1 MTGAAPERGV
11 RVGAAM
17 AGAAPGGRVLASVQD
32 LRIHFR
38 TRAGLLHAVDGVSFD
53 VLDGEALGLV
63 GETGCGKTVTARSFL
78 RLIPMPPGVHEGGR
92 VVFRPTQTCPACGG
106 TGCPSCGGTGR
117 VPSPCPSCRGAGC
130 PSCDGTGEEAVDVL
144 TASEERLRDIRGNRI
159 AMIFQDPGK
168 ALNPALPIG
177 NQIAEVFYAHRT
189 DEVLRRAGV
198 DPADRSL
205 VGPLLRRMASQRS
218 RPVESLALRS
228 PGLRAGA
235 RRVRAVVD
243 QWVAE
248 SLAET
253 RIADPRKIMRS
264 YPHELSG
271 GMKQRV
277 MIAQALA
284 CDPEL
289 LIADEPTTALDVT
302 IQARI
307 LDLIRELQARHR
319 SSVLYI
325 SHDLS
330 VVKRVCDRVAV
341 MYAGRV
347 VETRPAEDL
356 FETPLHPYTR
366 GLLGATPSHREE
378 RGRLAAIEGTVPEL
392 IDPPAAC
399 RFHPRCRY
407 AAEACRTVDPPL
419 VGAPTAVG
427 RVACFLY
434 QSPAD
439 VGVAPGQMPT
449 LERTR

>member
-1 MTGAAPERGV
+1 VTDRARPGVVEVGRERTGPAS
-11 RVGAAM
+11 
-17 AGAAPGGRVLASVQD
+17 GRVLASVQD

-38 TRAGLLHAVDGVSFD
+38 TKAGVVHAVDGVSFD
-53 VLDGEALGLV
+53 ILDGEALGLV

-78 RLIPMPPGVHEGGR
+78 RLVPMPPGVHAGGR
-92 VVFRPTQTCPACGG
+92 VLFH
-106 TGCPSCGGTGR
+106 GR
-117 VPSPCPSCRGAGC
+117 GDA
-130 PSCDGTGEEAVDVL
+130 EAVDVL
-144 TASEERLRDIRGNRI
+144 TAPEERLRDIRGNRI

-168 ALNPALPIG
+168 ALNPALAVG
-177 NQIAEVFYAHRT
+177 DQVAEVLFAHRS
-189 DEVLRRAGV
+189 DEVLRRAGI
-198 DPADRSL
+198 DPTDGDVVTR
-205 VGPLLRRMASQRS
+205 LLRRMAHQRS
-218 RPVESLALRS
+218 TQLERVALRL
-228 PGLRAGA
+228 PGIRSGA
-235 RRVRAVVD
+235 RKVRRVVD
-243 QWVAE
+243 DWVAA

-307 LDLIRELQARHR
+307 LDLIRELQTRHR
-319 SSVLYI
+319 SAVLYI

-347 VETRPAEDL
+347 VETQDAEEL
-356 FETPLHPYTR
+356 FRAPLHPYTR
-366 GLLGATPSHREE
+366 GLLAATPSHREE
-378 RGRLAAIEGTVPEL
+378 RERLAAIEGTVPEL
-392 IDPPAAC
+392 IDPPPAC
-399 RFHPRCRY
+399 RFHPRCPH
-407 AAEACRTVDPPL
+407 AAEVCTVVDPVLASPPAAD
-419 VGAPTAVG
+419 GQ
-427 RVACFLY
+427 VACFLY
-434 QSPAD
+434 RTPHE
-439 VGVAPGQMPT
+439 VGVAPEQMPT

>member
-1 MTGAAPERGV
+1 MTELTRPGGVEVGQER
-11 RVGAAM
+11 
-17 AGAAPGGRVLASVQD
+17 PGRASGRVLASVQD

-38 TRAGLLHAVDGVSFD
+38 TKAGMVHAVDGVSFD
-53 VLDGEALGLV
+53 ILDGEALGLV

-78 RLIPMPPGVHEGGR
+78 RLVPMPPGVHAGGR
-92 VVFRPTQTCPACGG
+92 VLFH
-106 TGCPSCGGTGR
+106 GR
-117 VPSPCPSCRGAGC
+117 
-130 PSCDGTGEEAVDVL
+130 TGEEAVDVL
-144 TASEERLRDIRGNRI
+144 SASEERLRDIRGNRI
-159 AMIFQDPGK
+159 AMIFQDPAK
-168 ALNPALPIG
+168 ALNPALAVG
-177 NQIAEVFYAHRT
+177 DQVAEVLFAHRS
-189 DEVLRRAGV
+189 DEVLRRAGI
-198 DPADRSL
+198 DPSDRD
-205 VGPLLRRMASQRS
+205 VVTRLLRRMAHQRS
-218 RPVESLALRS
+218 RQLEGLALRS
-228 PGLRAGA
+228 PGIRGDARKV
-235 RRVRAVVD
+235 RRVVD
-243 QWVAE
+243 DWVAG

-319 SSVLYI
+319 SAVLYI

-347 VETRPAEDL
+347 VETRDAEEL
-356 FETPLHPYTR
+356 FRAPLHPYTR
-366 GLLGATPSHREE
+366 GLLAATPSHREE
-378 RGRLAAIEGTVPEL
+378 RGRLAAIDGTVPEL
-392 IDPPAAC
+392 IDPPPAC
-399 RFHPRCRY
+399 RFHPRCPH
-407 AAEACRTVDPPL
+407 AAEVCTVVDPVLTRPPAAE
-419 VGAPTAVG
+419 GQ
-427 RVACFLY
+427 VACFLY
-434 QSPAD
+434 QTPHE
-439 VGVAPGQMPT
+439 VGVEPEQMPT

>member
-1 MTGAAPERGV
+1 MTRGPRGREV
-11 RVGAAM
+11 EVGHALPGP
-17 AGAAPGGRVLASVQD
+17 AGERVLASVQD

-38 TRAGLLHAVDGVSFD
+38 TKAGLVHAVDGVSFD
-53 VLDGEALGLV
+53 ILDGEALGLV

-78 RLIPMPPGVHEGGR
+78 RLVPMPPGVHAGGR
-92 VVFRPTQTCPACGG
+92 VVFRPTTACPVCGG
-106 TGCPSCGGTGR
+106 TGCASCGGRGR
-117 VPSPCPSCRGAGC
+117 VPSPCPTCHGTGC
-130 PSCDGTGEEAVDVL
+130 ADCDRTGEEAVDVL
-144 TASEERLRDIRGNRI
+144 TASEGRLRDIRGNRI
-159 AMIFQDPGK
+159 AMIFQDPAK

-177 NQIAEVFYAHRT
+177 GQIAEVLYAHRT

-198 DPADRSL
+198 DPTDGSVA
-205 VGPLLRRMASQRS
+205 GHLLRRMANQRT
-218 RPVESLALRS
+218 RQVESLALRS
-228 PGLRAGA
+228 PGVRAGA
-235 RRVRAVVD
+235 RRVRAVVEG
-243 QWVAE
+243 WVID

-347 VETRPAEDL
+347 VETRDAEEL
-356 FETPLHPYTR
+356 FRTPLHPYTR

-378 RGRLAAIEGTVPEL
+378 RERLAAIEGTVPEL
-392 IDPPAAC
+392 IDPPSAC
-399 RFHPRCRY
+399 RFHPRCPH
-407 AAEACRTVDPPL
+407 AAEACRTVDPQL
-419 VGAPTAVG
+419 VRPPAAEG

-434 QSPAD
+434 QSPTEI
-439 VGVAPGQMPT
+439 GVEPGQMPT
-449 LERTR
+449 LERTA